1 MRRGPVFNIGQGT
14 GLLTGHVASRAGV
27 RTTTDANEIGGT
39 VTHTVSLRAWLVL
52 SLSVAPAAIWIWLLA
67 RPDLN
72 NTLILPSEH
81 FLVVTLVSVLAVGVA
96 FLVVRT
102 ALVMEQYQVLLIALG
117 FMSMAGFFAV
127 HAIATPGAHTSA
139 MATGASAVA
148 DPYGFSAP
156 STPISFDY
164 NGTLIGA
171 SAFLSLSTPAVFF
184 AAGSSQSVLGLLRRR
199 VPSRVLTL
207 AAAALPLAYAG
218 VAAWRPDLVANL
230 PLSQPPLVYVLMLA
244 GGALLAYAAWQQART
259 YAATHFP
266 VNGSLVLAVVVLA
279 QAQVLVVVSAF
290 WTLAWWGYHVLML
303 ASVVIAL
310 AALFLELDRR
320 RGLERFLSR
329 ELVERVV
336 AGDLLRIAG
345 ERRTVSLL
353 FADLRGSTTLA
364 EQLAPEEA
372 IAILNAYVGE
382 LARCVFAHDG
392 MLDKFLGDG
401 LMAIFGVLPDASRGA
416 VPAAR
421 AALEMRGRIG
431 HLNAARRAHGQVTLD
446 FGVAVHTG
454 EVVLGAVGIAQRS
467 DFTAIGDTVN
477 TAARLE
483 GQCKELGLDIVLS
496 GSTAA
501 YLPRSEFRVVDV
513 AEVTLRGR
521 QQAVPLATL
530 AID

>member
-1 MRRGPVFNIGQGT
+1 
-14 GLLTGHVASRAGV
+14 
-27 RTTTDANEIGGT
+27 
-39 VTHTVSLRAWLVL
+39 VTTVSARAWLAL
-52 SLSVAPAAIWIWLLA
+52 SLSVAPCALWIWLLA

-72 NTLILPSEH
+72 STLLLPSEH
-81 FLVVTLVSVLAVGVA
+81 FLVVTLVSVMAVGVA
-96 FLVVRT
+96 FLVVRI

-127 HAIATPGAHTSA
+127 HALATPGAHSST
-139 MATGASAVA
+139 MA
-148 DPYGFSAP
+148 DPYGYTVA
-156 STPISFDY
+156 SFDY

-171 SAFLSLSTPAVFF
+171 SAFLSLSIPAVFF
-184 AAGSSQSVLGLLRRR
+184 AAGSNQPVLGLLRRR
-199 VPSRVLTL
+199 VPSRALTL

-218 VAAWRPDLVANL
+218 LAAWRADLVANL
-230 PLSQPPLVYVLMLA
+230 PLSRPPLVYALLLA
-244 GGALLAYAAWQQART
+244 SGVLLAYAAWRQGRA

-266 VNGSLVLAVVVLA
+266 VNGALILAFVVLI

-303 ASVVIAL
+303 AGVVIAL

-364 EQLAPEEA
+364 EQLAPEDV
-372 IAILNAYVGE
+372 IAIVNAYVGE
-382 LARCVFAHDG
+382 LARSVFAHDG

-401 LMAIFGVLPDASRGA
+401 LMAIFGVLPDPSCGA

-421 AALEMRGRIG
+421 AALEMRARIRRM
-431 HLNAARRAHGQVTLD
+431 NTERRARGQIALD

-496 GSTAA
+496 GQTAA
-501 YLPRSEFRVVDV
+501 HLPRSEFNVVDL
-513 AEVTLRGR
+513 AEVSIRGR
-521 QQAVPLATL
+521 QQPVALATL
-530 AID
+530 AD